1 MTFDVGRLV
10 VKIAGRDAGKKGI
23 IVDVLD
29 NAYVLVDGA
38 MRRKKVNLRHL
49 EPLNEILPLKAGA
62 SHEEVQQVL
71 QLAGLTVLN
80 TKPKQAAP
88 RPRVVKKKTEDQ
100 GKKKTVPVKNNV
112 APAKKKEEKKKAE
125 N

>member
-71 QLAGLTVLN
+71 QSIELTVLN

-88 RPRVVKKKTEDQ
+88 RPRVVKKKTEDSA
-100 GKKKTVPVKNNV
+100 KKKTTPVNKDV
-112 APAKKKEEKKKAE
+112 APAKKKAE